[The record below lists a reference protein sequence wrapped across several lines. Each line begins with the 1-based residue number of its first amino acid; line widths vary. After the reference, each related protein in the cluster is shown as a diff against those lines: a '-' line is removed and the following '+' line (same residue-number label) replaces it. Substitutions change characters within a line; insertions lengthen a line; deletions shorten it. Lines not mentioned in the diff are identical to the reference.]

1 MQKAPTGQQSS
12 QRQKKNMGVFKVI
25 LLIILF
31 SGTASPCHAFDV
43 TFRTTATIPGASITL
58 GEIADINS
66 NSELANALAGQT
78 VASSPAAGQ
87 KIDLDTTSIIQKL
100 SRAVTTPTDI
110 KWRGARTVTVQRQ
123 GITISPQVVQEI
135 INSYLAE
142 KTRELPDASY
152 TFTPKDPP
160 LPFMVPGGDL
170 KWEVTPSNPG
180 IIGSSRF
187 SLIGRI
193 NNQVVKNFSVRGTL
207 EALAPVAV
215 AVSSL
220 RRDDIITEAQIQM
233 EPRDLSTLRAPC
245 LQLNQVI
252 GKKVLRSIQAG
263 SVIDLASIEFP
274 PMVKKGELVKIIGQ
288 KNGLELTAT
297 GIARTDGKEG
307 EIIKVK
313 NTSSDK
319 DIFGRVTAPGL
330 VEVQI

>member
-1 MQKAPTGQQSS
+1 MKNETTGNQSS
-12 QRQKKNMGVFKVI
+12 QGWKKDKGVIKVLLLTI
-25 LLIILF
+25 LL
-31 SGTASPCHAFDV
+31 SGMAFPCHAFDI
-43 TFRTTATIPGASITL
+43 TFRTTATVSGTSVTL
-58 GEIADINS
+58 GDIADFNS
-66 NSELANALAGQT
+66 DSQLAGALAEQI
-78 VASSPAAGQ
+78 VASSPDAGQ
-87 KIDLDTTSIIQKL
+87 KIDIDSNSIVQKL
-100 SRAVTTPTDI
+100 SRAVTNPAEI
-110 KWRGARTVTVQRQ
+110 KWQGARTVTVARH
-123 GITISPQVVQEI
+123 GVTITPQAVEEI
-135 INSYLAE
+135 IKAYLAE
-142 KTRELPDASY
+142 KTSTLPEASY
-152 TFTPKDPP
+152 TFTPKEPP
-160 LPFMVPGGDL
+160 LPFMVPTGDL

-187 SLIGRI
+187 SLIARI
-193 NNQVVKNFSVRGTL
+193 DNQVVKNFSLRGTL

-220 RRDDIITEAQIQM
+220 RRDDIITESLIHM

-245 LQLNQVI
+245 LQLEQVI

-297 GIARTDGKEG
+297 GIAKTDGKEG
-307 EIIKVK
+307 QVIKVK

-319 DIFGRVTAPGL
+319 DIFCRVTAPGL